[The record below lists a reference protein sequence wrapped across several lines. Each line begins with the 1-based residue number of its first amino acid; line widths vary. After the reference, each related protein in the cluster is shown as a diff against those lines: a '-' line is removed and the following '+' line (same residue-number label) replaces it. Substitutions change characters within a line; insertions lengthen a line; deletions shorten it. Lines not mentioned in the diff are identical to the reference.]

1 MMGSAPH
8 MGMNLGQEDELTLSV
23 ETGEDNI
30 QGKLTNIINIDSVR
44 EGLVRS
50 CVRLLNL
57 TASEHCH

>member
-23 ETGEDNI
+23 EIGEDNI

-44 EGLVRS
+44 EG
-50 CVRLLNL
+50 
-57 TASEHCH
+57 

>member
-1 MMGSAPH
+1 

-44 EGLVRS
+44 EG
-50 CVRLLNL
+50 
-57 TASEHCH
+57 